1 MGPCFSS
8 KIDLTL
14 WMLLHGIQLAAFQWP
29 FLTTIPY
36 FNDLYFNGFFI
47 STAAYF
53 NDHIFQFLMTGGSL
67 LRDTTLLEC
76 PARAVASLRLRASV
90 FPIVSL

>member
-1 MGPCFSS
+1 M
-8 KIDLTL
+8 
-14 WMLLHGIQLAAFQWP
+14 MLLLGIQLAAFQCR

-36 FNDLYFNGFFI
+36 FNGLYFNGFFI

-53 NDHIFQFLMTGGSL
+53 NDHIFHFLMRGGSS
-67 LRDTTLLEC
+67 LRDTTLFEC
-76 PARAVASLRLRASV
+76 PARAVASLRLRTSV